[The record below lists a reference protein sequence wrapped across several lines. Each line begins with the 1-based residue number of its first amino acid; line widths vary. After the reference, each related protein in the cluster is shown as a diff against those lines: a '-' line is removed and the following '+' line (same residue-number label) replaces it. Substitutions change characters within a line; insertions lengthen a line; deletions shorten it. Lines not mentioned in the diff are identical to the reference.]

1 MAKNNNPYK
10 HWHLEK
16 DADNIAWLHADKS
29 DSSTNTLSEDMLKE
43 LEAIVDHLEG
53 HSPKGLVILSDKN
66 NGFIAGADIKQF
78 TIIKEQEQAAEFIR
92 LGQGIFNRIE
102 KLRFPTV
109 CLIHGFCMGGGTE
122 LAMACRYR
130 VADNDPKTKIGL
142 PEIQLGI
149 FPAFGGA
156 TRLPHLVGA
165 LSAMD
170 LMLTGR
176 AISAGAA
183 CKIGLVDYS
192 VPNRDMKKG
201 ARDIINTRPAK
212 KKLKGWKKLTNHSL
226 IRPWL
231 AKMFRKKVAAKAKQK
246 HYPAPYE
253 LIDLW
258 VKHADN
264 RKNMLEGE
272 EKAVSKLVL
281 GETAQNLIRV
291 FFLQEKMKSVGD
303 KSLFTPRR
311 VHVIG
316 AGVMGADIA
325 AWCALQGMTVTV
337 QDRKEEHL
345 AKVLQ
350 KAYKLFKR
358 KLKKPLLVQTAMD
371 RLIPDIDGLGLA
383 HADVIIE
390 AIFENLEAK
399 HTLLKQIET
408 VIKPDALL
416 ATNTSSIPIET
427 LAQVLQDPSRL
438 VGIHF
443 FNPVAKMLLVEIV
456 NGTTTSSD
464 ASAKAAAFTRHISR
478 LPLPTKSAPGFLV
491 NRVLMPYLVEAVVME
506 SEGIPGPVIDKAAL
520 NFGMPM
526 GPITLADTVGL
537 DICLSVANILSENLD
552 LEVPARLKELV
563 DAGYLGVKSGRGFYK
578 YKNGKKEKNE
588 QANSSHSTKDIQ
600 DRMILRM
607 INEVVACLRE
617 EIVDNADLIDAGIIF
632 GTGFAPFR
640 GGPLHYRDTQGV
652 DKLRE
657 RLEEL
662 QHKHGDRFKADAG
675 WAS

>member
-1 MAKNNNPYK
+1 MANNYK
-10 HWHLEK
+10 HWHLET
-16 DADNIAWLHADKS
+16 DSDGIAWLHADKE

-43 LEAIVDHLEG
+43 LETIVDHLETTT
-53 HSPKGLVILSDKN
+53 PKGLVILSDKS
-66 NGFIAGADIKQF
+66 NGFVAGADIKQF
-78 TIIKEQEQAAEFIR
+78 TIIKNQEQAAEFIR
-92 LGQGIFNRIE
+92 LGQGIYNRIE

-130 VADNDPKTKIGL
+130 IADNDPKTKIGL

-165 LSAMD
+165 PSAMD
-170 LMLTGR
+170 LMLSGR

-183 CKIGLVDYS
+183 RKIGLVDYA

-201 ARDIINTRPAK
+201 ARNIVLNRPSK
-212 KKLKGWKKLTNHSL
+212 TKLPLWKKLTNHSL

-231 AKMFRKKVAAKAKQK
+231 AKILRKKVAARARQE

-264 RKNMLEGE
+264 RQRMLQGE
-272 EKAVSKLVL
+272 EQAVSKLVL

-291 FFLQEKMKSVGD
+291 FFLQEKLKSVGD
-303 KSLFTPRR
+303 KSLFTPKR

-350 KAYKLFKR
+350 KAYKLYSK
-358 KLKKPLLVQTAMD
+358 KLKKPLLVQAAMD
-371 RLIPDIDGLGLA
+371 RLVPDMNGLGLA
-383 HADVIIE
+383 HADVVIE

-399 HTLLKQIET
+399 HALLKEVEA

-427 LAQVLQDPSRL
+427 LAQVLKDPSRL

-456 NGTTTSSD
+456 NGTTTSAD
-464 ASAKAAAFTRHISR
+464 ATAKAAAFTRHISR

-506 SEGIPGPVIDKAAL
+506 SEGIPGPVIDKAAVG
-520 NFGMPM
+520 FGMPM
-526 GPITLADTVGL
+526 GPIALADTVGL
-537 DICLSVANILSENLD
+537 DICLSVAQILSEKLD
-552 LEVPARLKELV
+552 LEVPPRLKQLV
-563 DAGYLGVKSGRGFYK
+563 DSGHLGIKSGRGFYK
-578 YKNGKKEKNE
+578 YKNGKKEKSE
-588 QANSSHSTKDIQ
+588 QSGSSHSIKDIQ

-607 INEVVACLRE
+607 VNEVVACLRE
-617 EIVDNADLIDAGIIF
+617 QIVDNADLIDAGIIF

-640 GGPLHYRDTQGV
+640 GGPLHFRDKQGV
-652 DKLRE
+652 EKLRE
-657 RLEEL
+657 RLQEL
-662 QHKHGDRFKADAG
+662 QQKHGERFKADAG
-675 WAS
+675 WS